1 LNQTAAADYGID
13 EAGADRG
20 GEDESQSGEAA
31 V

>member
-1 LNQTAAADYGID
+1 LDQTAAAHDGID
-13 EAGADRG
+13 ESGADCG